1 VKTRLLSPLLL
12 TALALCGAGGVVL
25 AADREVPPHELPESV
40 SRIERE
46 TGARV
51 LSAQRSQRGGRE
63 MNRIKV
69 LTPQGRVRVMWDDP
83 HHGAALMGAP
93 RAGERSR
100 QPAAD
105 AMRRAAERAARDE
118 G

>member
-1 VKTRLLSPLLL
+1 MNPRSSPLLL
-12 TALALCGAGGVVL
+12 LALALLGSGGAVL
-25 AADREVPPHELPESV
+25 AAEEGRLPETV

-51 LSAQRSQRGGRE
+51 LSAQKSLRGGRE

-69 LTPQGRVRVMWDDP
+69 LTPQGRVRVMWEDDP
-83 HHGAALMGAP
+83 HHGATLLSSP
-93 RAGERSR
+93 RPGERSR

-105 AMRRAAERAARDE
+105 AVRRAAERDAGVRDE

>member
-1 VKTRLLSPLLL
+1 MKTRLLSPLLL
-12 TALALCGAGGVVL
+12 TALALFGAGGGVL
-25 AADREVPPHELPESV
+25 AADPGELPESV

-51 LSAQRSQRGGRE
+51 LSAQKSQRGGRE

-83 HHGAALMGAP
+83 HHGAALLGAP

>member
-1 VKTRLLSPLLL
+1 MTDRRSPTLLL
-12 TALALCGAGGVVL
+12 ALTLLCAGGVVL
-25 AADREVPPHELPESV
+25 ANDAGRLPESV

-51 LSAQRSQRGGRE
+51 LSAQKSQRGGRE

-83 HHGAALMGAP
+83 QHGPTLLAP
-93 RAGERSR
+93 SRPGERSR

-105 AMRRAAERAARDE
+105 AMRRAAERDAATRARDE

>member
-1 VKTRLLSPLLL
+1 MTRLLSPLLL
-12 TALALCGAGGVVL
+12 TALALCAGGVAR
-25 AADREVPPHELPESV
+25 AADPGELPESV

-51 LSAQRSQRGGRE
+51 LSAQKSQRGGRE

-83 HHGAALMGAP
+83 QHGSALIGQP
-93 RAGERSR
+93 RPGERSR

>member
-1 VKTRLLSPLLL
+1 MTLRRSPLLL
-12 TALALCGAGGVVL
+12 LAVALLATGGAVL
-25 AADREVPPHELPESV
+25 ADDEGRLPESV

-51 LSAQRSQRGGRE
+51 LSAQKSQRGGRE

-83 HHGAALMGAP
+83 QHGRALMAP
-93 RAGERSR
+93 PRPGERSR

-105 AMRRAAERAARDE
+105 AVRRAAERGTPVRDE

>member
-1 VKTRLLSPLLL
+1 MTRLLSPMLL
-12 TALALCGAGGVVL
+12 TALTLLGAGSVVL
-25 AADREVPPHELPESV
+25 AADPGELPASV

-51 LSAQRSQRGGRE
+51 LSAQKSQRGGRE

-83 HHGAALMGAP
+83 QHGAALHTPP
-93 RAGERSR
+93 RTGERSR

>member
-1 VKTRLLSPLLL
+1 MKTRRSPLLL
-12 TALALCGAGGVVL
+12 IALALMGTGGAVL
-25 AADREVPPHELPESV
+25 AADEGRLPETV

-83 HHGAALMGAP
+83 HRGSALMAP
-93 RAGERSR
+93 PRPGERSR

-105 AMRRAAERAARDE
+105 AMRRAAERGAGGTRDD